1 MYTSRVLSTRNVN
14 RTWTLLKESDELR
27 RVLLV
32 FSAYLYMFVWLIL
45 GITTRYIG
53 LNNLLRP
60 HLPGWALLVIGLTAP
75 ITLAVLGLHTTPWS
89 ITRFLL
95 FIVPLQGALFGL
107 LAEKYRYVQVA
118 VTALVWVEAYFVLP
132 AWNRR
137 VEDRGKGSWCL
148 GSWAGGCAWTS
159 TGLLMEG
166 FAAFD
171 RCPRTPILDNFRI
184 ADHPGPSPP
193 AVESGGQN
201 RSLLPIVRSSEP

>member
-1 MYTSRVLSTRNVN
+1 VLSTRNVN

-166 FAAFD
+166 FGQVFK
-171 RCPRTPILDNFRI
+171 
-184 ADHPGPSPP
+184 PSYL
-193 AVESGGQN
+193 ESGNGLAGRWLARFLSWRPLLKTY
-201 RSLLPIVRSSEP
+201 RSV